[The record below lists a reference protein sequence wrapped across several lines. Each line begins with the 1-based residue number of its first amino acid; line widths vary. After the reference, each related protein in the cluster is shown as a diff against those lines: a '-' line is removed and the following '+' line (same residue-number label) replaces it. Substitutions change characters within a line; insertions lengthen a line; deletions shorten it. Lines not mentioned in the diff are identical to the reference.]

1 MLELIAK
8 GANLGYVAGVLPG
21 PLQAY
26 LVNATLTL
34 GWRKSI
40 WIIFAPL
47 ISDIPIV
54 IVVVFL
60 LQQLPPGIIP
70 ILRLVGGLF
79 LFWIAYGTWK
89 QFRAGVTI
97 GASGTASQQAL
108 TRGVLMNFLSPAP
121 YLFWSTVNGPLLLEA
136 LEQSYLH
143 AFAFVVTFYGT
154 FLSIMALI
162 VLMFNTLRR
171 LDERITR
178 GMMVLTIL
186 ILVGFGLMLIGQGL
200 GVVQS

>member
-54 IVVVFL
+54 IVIVFL

-97 GASGTASQQAL
+97 GARNTASQQAL
-108 TRGVLMNFLSPAP
+108 TRGILMNFLSPAP

-136 LEQSYLH
+136 LEQSSLH
-143 AFAFVVTFYGT
+143 AVAFVVAFYGT
-154 FLSIMALI
+154 FLAFMALI
-162 VLMFNTLRR
+162 VLVFNSLRR

-178 GMMVLTIL
+178 GLMLLTIV

-200 GVVQS
+200 GILQT